1 MAAPTPSST
10 PSRSWQSASAGP
22 GARSRFCAC
31 CRAFSATGSMI
42 AWPATDMPC
51 SAAPSIAC
59 CRRPSGATASLARDC
74 RRPPMAAKDDVQA
87 LLFDVFGTVVD
98 WRSSLIDDLARFGAG
113 KGVKAD
119 WAAFADDWRGL
130 YQPAMDE
137 VRTGRR
143 PWTIL
148 DVLHRESL
156 EKLLVK
162 HAISDLSE
170 ADKDHINRVWH
181 RLRPWPDTVEGL
193 TRLKSR
199 YIIGTLSNGN
209 VGLLTRMAKFG
220 KLPWDVILG
229 SETAR
234 AYKPLPQ
241 AYLASAELL
250 NLKPAQVMLV
260 AAHNGDLAAAAAAG
274 LATGFVARPTEHGP
288 HQKVD
293 FKADREWDVVA
304 DSFVGLAKAMGC

>member
-1 MAAPTPSST
+1 
-10 PSRSWQSASAGP
+10 
-22 GARSRFCAC
+22 
-31 CRAFSATGSMI
+31 
-42 AWPATDMPC
+42 
-51 SAAPSIAC
+51 
-59 CRRPSGATASLARDC
+59 
-74 RRPPMAAKDDVQA
+74 MAAKDDVQA

-156 EKLLVK
+156 DKLLVK
-162 HAISDLSE
+162 YALTGLSE
-170 ADKDHINRVWH
+170 ADKDHVNKVWH
-181 RLRPWPDTVEGL
+181 RLKPWPDTVEGL
-193 TRLKSR
+193 RRLKSR

-209 VGLLTRMAKFG
+209 VGLLTRMAKHAG
-220 KLPWDVILG
+220 LPWDVVLG
-229 SETAR
+229 AETAR

-250 NLKPAQVMLV
+250 NLAPSQVMLV
-260 AAHNGDLAAAAAAG
+260 AAHNGDLAAAAGCG
-274 LATGFVARPTEHGP
+274 LRTAFVARPAEYGP
-288 HQKVD
+288 HQKRD
-293 FKADREWDVVA
+293 FKADRDWDVVT
-304 DSFVGLAKAMGC
+304 DSFTSLAKAMGC

>member
-1 MAAPTPSST
+1 
-10 PSRSWQSASAGP
+10 
-22 GARSRFCAC
+22 
-31 CRAFSATGSMI
+31 
-42 AWPATDMPC
+42 
-51 SAAPSIAC
+51 
-59 CRRPSGATASLARDC
+59 
-74 RRPPMAAKDDVQA
+74 MAAKDDVQA

-143 PWTIL
+143 TWTIL

-156 EKLLVK
+156 DKLLVK
-162 HAISDLSE
+162 YALTGLSE
-170 ADKDHINRVWH
+170 ADKDHVNKVWH
-181 RLRPWPDTVEGL
+181 RLKPWPDTVEGL
-193 TRLKSR
+193 RRLKSR

-209 VGLLTRMAKFG
+209 VGLLTRMAKHAG
-220 KLPWDVILG
+220 LPWDVVLG
-229 SETAR
+229 AETAR

-250 NLKPAQVMLV
+250 NLAPSQVMLV
-260 AAHNGDLAAAAAAG
+260 AAHNGDLAAAAGCG
-274 LATGFVARPTEHGP
+274 LRTAFVARPAEYGP
-288 HQKVD
+288 HQKRD
-293 FKADREWDVVA
+293 FKADRDWDVVT
-304 DSFVGLAKAMGC
+304 DSFTALAKAMGC

>member
-1 MAAPTPSST
+1 
-10 PSRSWQSASAGP
+10 
-22 GARSRFCAC
+22 
-31 CRAFSATGSMI
+31 
-42 AWPATDMPC
+42 
-51 SAAPSIAC
+51 
-59 CRRPSGATASLARDC
+59 
-74 RRPPMAAKDDVQA
+74 MAAKDDVQA

-98 WRSSLIDDLARFGAG
+98 WRSSLIDDLGRFGAG

-156 EKLLVK
+156 DKLLVK
-162 HAISDLSE
+162 YALTGLSE
-170 ADKDHINRVWH
+170 ADKDHVNKVWH
-181 RLRPWPDTVEGL
+181 RLKPWPDTVEGL
-193 TRLKSR
+193 RRLKSR

-209 VGLLTRMAKFG
+209 VGLLTRMAKHAG
-220 KLPWDVILG
+220 LPWDVVLG
-229 SETAR
+229 AETAR

-250 NLKPAQVMLV
+250 NLAPSQVMLV
-260 AAHNGDLAAAAAAG
+260 AAHNGDLAAAAECG
-274 LATGFVARPTEHGP
+274 LRTAFVARPAEYGP
-288 HQKVD
+288 HQKRD
-293 FKADREWDVVA
+293 FKADRDWDVVT
-304 DSFVGLAKAMGC
+304 DSFTSLAKAMGC